1 LNRKKSV
8 RQASES
14 TRAFLKVSIVVVGP
28 AGADAVRRG
37 NAGEGEEVLVVHGA
51 GVKRQYSTMDAL
63 AVDQG
68 SSADWERVGV

>member
-1 LNRKKSV
+1 
-8 RQASES
+8 
-14 TRAFLKVSIVVVGP
+14 
-28 AGADAVRRG
+28 VRRG